1 MYNFMKYGYTNT
13 GNCTLTKVLDSTTIS
28 INICMKLRDGCAMEE
43 FKVKSLAKAVK
54 LLECFSMERPELG
67 IKELSEMLDIQKST
81 AHNIADTFKK
91 LGYLSQNPETNKY
104 FLGLG
109 LLKFSYT
116 INNHLGFRNF
126 FLPFMEKISGQTNEV
141 VFLGIPHGGEVLY
154 LECYF
159 PTGSRATRNILGE
172 RAHMHCTGL
181 GKAMLAFLPEQ
192 EQNKYATARLKKFT
206 ERTIT
211 TAPLLLEELAQIRN
225 RGYAIDNMEHEH
237 GVTCVAI
244 PVFSAGNQIVAAL
257 STSAPSLRLDD
268 ESITRVAEIMRTT
281 LEPAQYI
288 L

>member
-1 MYNFMKYGYTNT
+1 MS
-13 GNCTLTKVLDSTTIS
+13 D
-28 INICMKLRDGCAMEE
+28 E

-54 LLECFSMERPELG
+54 LLECFSMERPELS

-81 AHNIADTFKK
+81 AHNIADTYKK
-91 LGYLSQNPETNKY
+91 LGYLSQNPDTNKY

-126 FLPFMEKISGQTNEV
+126 FLPFMEKISCQTNEV

-172 RAHMHCTGL
+172 RAFMHCTGL
-181 GKAMLAFLPEQ
+181 GKAMLAFMPEP
-192 EQNKYATARLKKFT
+192 ERNEYAARHLKKFT

-211 TAPLLLEELAQIRN
+211 DTSLLIKELELTRN

-237 GVTCVAI
+237 GVTCVAL
-244 PVFSAGNQIVAAL
+244 PVFGASGQIVAAL

-268 ESITRVAEIMRTT
+268 DAILRVAEIMRST
-281 LEPAQYI
+281 LEPAQRI

>member
-1 MYNFMKYGYTNT
+1 MS
-13 GNCTLTKVLDSTTIS
+13 D
-28 INICMKLRDGCAMEE
+28 E
-43 FKVKSLAKAVK
+43 FKVKSLAKAIK
-54 LLECFSMERPELG
+54 LLECFSMERPELS

-104 FLGLG
+104 LLGLG

-116 INNHLGFRNF
+116 INSHLGFRNF
-126 FLPFMEKISGQTNEV
+126 FMPFMEKISNKTNEV

-154 LECYF
+154 LECHF

-181 GKAMLAFLPEQ
+181 GKAMLAFLPEH
-192 EQNKYATARLKKFT
+192 ERNKYTAGNLKKFT

-211 TAPLLLEELAQIRN
+211 DQGRLIKELELIRN
-225 RGYAIDNMEHEH
+225 RGYAVDNMEHEH
-237 GVTCVAI
+237 GVTCVAF
-244 PVFSAGNQIVAAL
+244 PVFGANRQIVAAL

-268 ESITRVAEIMRTT
+268 DAIIRVAETMRSA
-281 LEPAQYI
+281 LEPAQHI